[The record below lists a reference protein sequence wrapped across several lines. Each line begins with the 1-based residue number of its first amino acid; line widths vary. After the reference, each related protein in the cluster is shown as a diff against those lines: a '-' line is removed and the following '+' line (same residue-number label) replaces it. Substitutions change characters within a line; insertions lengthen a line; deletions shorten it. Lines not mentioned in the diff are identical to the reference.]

1 MAMTTTDAS
10 CAANW
15 PMWAPAS
22 SRQQSQRHRAPCC
35 WRLFTKCGR
44 KPAGE
49 VERRIGRR
57 DDATVDGDG
66 AEHPAASDGTK
77 TRGQGGKSVF
87 EIIWPIYMHVK
98 SFRTEAKRLEEEM
111 ARQAIDLHELED
123 LIEKIWGWCRHML
136 TLRRFVERHPCIYT
150 SCLRSVFRAF
160 LGAHCLSEA
169 YRKLELPPGP
179 SASQYMY
186 TESVIRAVQMNKRQ
200 TPIYTHPHI

>member
-22 SRQQSQRHRAPCC
+22 SRQQSQRHRAPCR
-35 WRLFTKCGR
+35 WRLSTKCGR

-66 AEHPAASDGTK
+66 AEHPAAGDGTK

-136 TLRRFVERHPCIYT
+136 TLRRFVERHPCIHLAFAPYLEH
-150 SCLRSVFRAF
+150 SLVPIVCLKRTGRLNCLQVLQPLNICIRS
-160 LGAHCLSEA
+160 
-169 YRKLELPPGP
+169 P
-179 SASQYMY
+179 
-186 TESVIRAVQMNKRQ
+186 
-200 TPIYTHPHI
+200 